1 MDKIRHKAKNMYNQE
16 INNLRIEDL
25 VLWTENPRDPIS
37 PDAKDQ
43 DIANKAFEDPDSRWN
58 LKKLI
63 SEMGDYYD
71 YSELPIVVMIDGV
84 PVVYD
89 GNRRIL
95 LGKIK
100 KKQIEIPEDYDLDIS
115 KIPEFPDVLP
125 CNVCTQEIA
134 LKSVCR
140 KHSDIGTWDVLG
152 RDVFMYKY
160 MHEPKSI
167 FLIIDDYTGMI
178 RNNPN
183 MNKRFVKDE
192 ILTEAVLGQLGFIIE
207 GEKLLSNLSIEGQK
221 RVWDDLEE
229 KINNK
234 TFSTRNNRY
243 KVYENL
249 DEASKQI
256 IVKCKNET
264 FKEVCANEKSQDSS
278 NNPSKTP
285 RRTKRTA
292 RKDQVLFGNVIK
304 LKSGNVNDLYCDIL
318 SIADFY
324 IANKEKLSNKFPAL
338 LRMSLRLLV
347 ETAAS
352 EDKKTLDKYVETYF
366 EDGKKQLSKDEKTSL
381 SNNSVSKGSLVQL
394 LNTGAHIYSD
404 SLSYDKAYAMS
415 LIIGKMISISHK
427 RR

>member
-1 MDKIRHKAKNMYNQE
+1 MTNQE
-16 INNLRIEDL
+16 IINLKIEDL

-71 YSELPIVVMIDGV
+71 YSELPIVVMMDGA

-100 KKQIEIPEDYDLDIS
+100 KKQVEVPEDYDLDIS

-152 RDVFMYKY
+152 RDVFMHKY
-160 MHEPKSI
+160 MHESKSF

-192 ILTEAVLGQLGFIIE
+192 ILTEAVLGQLGFKIE
-207 GEKLLSNLSIEGQK
+207 EEKLLSNLSLEGQK

-243 KVYENL
+243 KVFENL

-256 IVKCKNET
+256 IVKCKNEP
-264 FKEVCANEKSQDSS
+264 FKEVCGYEKAQDPS

-292 RKDQVLFGNVIK
+292 KKDQVLFGDAIE
-304 LKSGNVNDLYCDIL
+304 LKSGNVNDLYRDIL
-318 SIADFY
+318 SIAEFY

-366 EDGKKQLSKDEKTSL
+366 EDGKKLLSKDEKTSL

-415 LIIGKMISISHK
+415 LIVGKMISISHK